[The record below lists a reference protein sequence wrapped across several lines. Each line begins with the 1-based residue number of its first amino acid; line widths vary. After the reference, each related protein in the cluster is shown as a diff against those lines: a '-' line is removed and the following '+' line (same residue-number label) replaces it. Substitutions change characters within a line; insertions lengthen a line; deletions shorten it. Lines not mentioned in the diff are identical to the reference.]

1 MQLLPFSVRGLVHP
15 NICPALVWSR
25 CSTGS
30 SSADARVFFVSS
42 SELLHNAGTTCCTI
56 CAVNTS
62 GGACGKGSG
71 TTNLQAPGNLDVS
84 REDGS
89 GISLG
94 NFQEGTVRYVQYVPA
109 GKRWSREGRS
119 GSPQGPAMAMR
130 GRSTPR
136 PDLPQSPPNSHPGDP
151 TAGGAWT
158 TTGHRP
164 ISVSRGGFFFLFS
177 RHVANASIHWRQP
190 PSQCAAAVGSQR
202 YCTETV
208 LRSTST
214 AMHDPV
220 SAPNLSLCGL
230 RSAVWSAVCRLVC
243 RLRVATACVNPSSDT
258 HSAVRSGIGG

>member
-1 MQLLPFSVRGLVHP
+1 MHP

-151 TAGGAWT
+151 TAGGAWNHHWT
-158 TTGHRP
+158 PTYFRQ
-164 ISVSRGGFFFLFS
+164 SRGLFFSFFS
-177 RHVANASIHWRQP
+177 ARRKCIHPLASASISMRGRGWVTTLLHRNR
-190 PSQCAAAVGSQR
+190 AAFDVDGNA
-202 YCTETV
+202 
-208 LRSTST
+208 RSGLC
-214 AMHDPV
+214 PE
-220 SAPNLSLCGL
+220 PLSL
-230 RSAVWSAVCRLVC
+230 RSAVCRLVC